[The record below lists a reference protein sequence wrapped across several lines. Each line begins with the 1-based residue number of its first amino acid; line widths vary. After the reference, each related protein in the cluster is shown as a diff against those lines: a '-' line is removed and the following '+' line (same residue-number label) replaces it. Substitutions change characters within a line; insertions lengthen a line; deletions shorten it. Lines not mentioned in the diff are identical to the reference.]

1 MFGHGLFWECGKG
14 MGMRKMENSYNA
26 LKREVAS
33 ALSLCL
39 FGTRRRKQLK
49 AKDKAELNE
58 LMSELDKTFKMHGV
72 DWKLNE

>member
-1 MFGHGLFWECGKG
+1 MKNYY
-14 MGMRKMENSYNA
+14 NS

-49 AKDKAELNE
+49 AQDKEQLNE
-58 LMSELDKTFKMHGV
+58 LMRELDKTFKMHGV